1 MRSAVRLLVV
11 THVGLVLAL
20 LPVHAVAE
28 SHHSGREYSFVA
40 GQQPAPPPT
49 GPSTAPSAPT
59 MELEPAETEA
69 DRAESKRKIVMG
81 VVSVLLIGIVV
92 WGRSIRRKRAKAKG

>member
-11 THVGLVLAL
+11 TLMGLVVAL

-28 SHHSGREYSFVA
+28 SHPSNREYGLVA
-40 GQQPAPPPT
+40 GQQPPPPST

-59 MELEPAETEA
+59 VELDPAETES
-69 DRAESKRKIVMG
+69 DRAESRRKIVMG
-81 VVSVLLIGIVV
+81 VASALLVGIVI
-92 WGRSIRRKRAKAKG
+92 WGRSIRRKKAKAKK

>member
-11 THVGLVLAL
+11 SLTGLVVAL

-28 SHHSGREYSFVA
+28 SHPSDREYGLVA
-40 GQQPAPPPT
+40 GHQPTPPPT

-59 MELEPAETEA
+59 VELDPAETEA
-69 DRAESKRKIVMG
+69 DRAESRRKIVMG
-81 VVSVLLIGIVV
+81 VASALLIGVV
-92 WGRSIRRKRAKAKG
+92 IWGRSIRRKRAKAK

>member
-11 THVGLVLAL
+11 SLTGLVVAL

-28 SHHSGREYSFVA
+28 SHPSNREYGLVA
-40 GQQPAPPPT
+40 GHQPAPPPT

-59 MELEPAETEA
+59 VELDPAETEA
-69 DRAESKRKIVMG
+69 DRAESRRKIVMG
-81 VVSVLLIGIVV
+81 VASVLLIGVV
-92 WGRSIRRKRAKAKG
+92 IWGRSIRRKRAKAK

>member
-11 THVGLVLAL
+11 TLVGLVLAL

-28 SHHSGREYSFVA
+28 SNPSDREFGLVA
-40 GQQPAPPPT
+40 GQQPAPPPS

-59 MELEPAETEA
+59 VELDPAETEE
-69 DRAESKRKIVMG
+69 DRAESRRKIVMG
-81 VVSVLLIGIVV
+81 VVSVLLIGIVI
-92 WGRSIRRKRAKAKG
+92 WGRGIRRKRAKAKG

>member
-11 THVGLVLAL
+11 TLTGLVVAL

-28 SHHSGREYSFVA
+28 SHPSDREYGLVA
-40 GQQPAPPPT
+40 GHQPAPPPT

-59 MELEPAETEA
+59 VELDPAETES
-69 DRAESKRKIVMG
+69 DRAESRRKIVMG
-81 VVSVLLIGIVV
+81 VASALLIGVV
-92 WGRSIRRKRAKAKG
+92 IWGRSIRRKKAKPKK

>member
-11 THVGLVLAL
+11 TLTGLVVAL

-28 SHHSGREYSFVA
+28 SHPSNREYGLVA
-40 GQQPAPPPT
+40 GHQPAPPPT

-59 MELEPAETEA
+59 VELDPAETES
-69 DRAESKRKIVMG
+69 DRAESRRKIVMG
-81 VVSVLLIGIVV
+81 VASALLIGVV
-92 WGRSIRRKRAKAKG
+92 IWGRSIRRKKAKAKK